1 MLEKEMKRAAKTL
14 DFEKAAMYR
23 DEIIELRKIFI
34 NSPEDGILQI

>member
-1 MLEKEMKRAAKTL
+1 MKHAAKTL

-23 DEIIELRKIFI
+23 DEIIELRRIFI